1 MNKNKVGHF
10 KKMICVG
17 KESSDVKA
25 SISIIELSEQD
36 RVNNL
41 WFIYSICTC
50 DATLDTTFINDR
62 NIRNDKYNNF
72 LFLVIINFIIFY
84 F

>member
-1 MNKNKVGHF
+1 MNYTTLLYLSIFQIVKIFYHLYVSFSYRESKYRMNKNKVGHF

-41 WFIYSICTC
+41 
-50 DATLDTTFINDR
+50 
-62 NIRNDKYNNF
+62 
-72 LFLVIINFIIFY
+72 
-84 F
+84 